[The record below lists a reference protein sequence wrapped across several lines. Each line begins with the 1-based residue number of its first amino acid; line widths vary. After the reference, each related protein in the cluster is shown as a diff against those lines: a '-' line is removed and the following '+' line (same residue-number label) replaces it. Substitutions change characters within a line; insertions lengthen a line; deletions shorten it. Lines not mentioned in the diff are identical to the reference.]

1 MELDLATQ
9 LVTIVAVTSSLAALG
24 GFVYDI
30 LFPVGVVTEERPRL
44 DNQISLPHRV
54 EGGIDLGFLG
64 PVLVG
69 VVAGNAAIFAVAFRT
84 ETDGSALV
92 GLPTLIWI
100 ALVAGVAGAALLDA
114 LRDRLI
120 ARVEG
125 RDEKEGSRSG
135 VPLLVAPALKD
146 QLASRFPELAREVC
160 EGVRSAEEGAAEL
173 EKDLLA
179 VLAGVSSGSDPRRPQ
194 KRRFLRY
201 VTAAILVA
209 ILIITVAMADVPEG
223 KTGGGDLIGLTL
235 RTKGSG
241 LVRIR
246 PGVTCPPTCSFDA
259 EEGAKLRLVAVPSQ
273 GFRFAG
279 WSEGCSDAPRCIVEM
294 NEDTS
299 LTARFRKSGPAAMV
313 PLTISVQG
321 EGLVTMGAVGVECP
335 PTCSYD
341 ARRGEGLSLS
351 AIPAEGFVFSGW
363 SGGCAGTGGC
373 ELSMDDATS
382 VTARFEERPAATV
395 QLTISPAGRGAGS
408 VEVGPAGVMCP
419 PTCVLDVPKGEGL
432 TLTAIP
438 AEGSFF
444 EGWTGSCTGSDP
456 CLLPMTQR
464 TEVEATF
471 HFIAD

>member
-1 MELDLATQ
+1 VDLDLATQ
-9 LVTIVAVTSSLAALG
+9 LVTIVVVTSLLAALG

-30 LFPVGVVTEERPRL
+30 LFPVGIVTEERPRL

-84 ETDGSALV
+84 GTDGSALV

-100 ALVAGVAGAALLDA
+100 ALVAGVAGAAILDA

-120 ARVEG
+120 TRVEG
-125 RDEKEGSRSG
+125 RDEKEGTS
-135 VPLLVAPALKD
+135 VPLLLAPAIRDGLE
-146 QLASRFPELAREVC
+146 SRFPKLAHEIC
-160 EGVRSAEEGAAEL
+160 EGVRTVEEATAEL

-179 VLAGVSSGSDPRRPQ
+179 LLPAAPSESDSGRPK

-209 ILIITVAMADVPEG
+209 ILIITVAMADVP
-223 KTGGGDLIGLTL
+223 TGDTGSLVSLTL

-246 PGVTCPPTCSFDA
+246 PGVKCPPTCSFDA
-259 EEGAKLRLVAVPSQ
+259 EEGDELRLVAVPSQ
-273 GFRFAG
+273 GFRFVG
-279 WSEGCSDAPRCIVEM
+279 WSGGGCSDAPRCVVEM
-294 NEDTS
+294 TEETS
-299 LTARFRKSGPAAMV
+299 LTARFRKRSPAAMV
-313 PLTISVQG
+313 PLSMSVQG
-321 EGLVTMGAVGVECP
+321 EGLVRVGGVGVECP

-341 ARRGEGLSLS
+341 ARRGQGLSLS

-363 SGGCAGTGGC
+363 SGACTGTGGC
-373 ELSMDDATS
+373 DLSMDDARLI
-382 VTARFEERPAATV
+382 TATFEERPADTV
-395 QLTISPAGRGAGS
+395 QLTISTSGSGAGS
-408 VEVGPAGVMCP
+408 VEISPVGVMCP
-419 PTCVLDVPKGEGL
+419 PTCILRVPKEEEL

-438 AEGSFF
+438 AEGSDFG
-444 EGWTGSCTGSDP
+444 GWAGSCSGDES
-456 CLLPMTQR
+456 CRLPMTQA
-464 TEVEATF
+464 TEVQARFED
-471 HFIAD
+471 IRG

>member
-1 MELDLATQ
+1 VDLDLATQ
-9 LVTIVAVTSSLAALG
+9 LVTIVVVTSLLAALG

-30 LFPVGVVTEERPRL
+30 LFPVGIVTEERPRL

-125 RDEKEGSRSG
+125 RTEKDGSSSG
-135 VPLLVAPALKD
+135 VPLL
-146 QLASRFPELAREVC
+146 LASAIRDRLGSRFPQLATDVC
-160 EGVRSAEEGAAEL
+160 EGVRSAEEATAEL

-179 VLAGVSSGSDPRRPQ
+179 LLPAGPSGSGSGRPE
-194 KRRFLRY
+194 KRRLFRY
-201 VTAAILVA
+201 VTVAILVT
-209 ILIITVAMADVPEG
+209 ILIITVAMANVP
-223 KTGGGDLIGLTL
+223 TGDTGSLVSLTL

-246 PGVTCPPTCSFDA
+246 PGVKCPPTCSFDA
-259 EEGAKLRLVAVPSQ
+259 EEGDKLRLVAVPSQ

-279 WSEGCSDAPRCIVEM
+279 WSGGGCSDAPRCVVEM
-294 NEDTS
+294 TEETS
-299 LTARFRKSGPAAMV
+299 LTARFRKRSPAAMV
-313 PLTISVQG
+313 PLSMSVQG
-321 EGLVTMGAVGVECP
+321 EGRVRIGGVGVECP
-335 PTCSYD
+335 LTCSYD
-341 ARRGEGLSLS
+341 ARRGQGLSLS

-363 SGGCAGTGGC
+363 SGACTGTGGC
-373 ELSMDDATS
+373 DLSMDDARS
-382 VTARFEERPAATV
+382 ITATFEERPADTV
-395 QLTISPAGRGAGS
+395 QLTISTSGGGAGS
-408 VEVGPAGVMCP
+408 VEISPVGTMCP
-419 PTCVLDVPKGEGL
+419 PTCILNVPKEEEL
-432 TLTAIP
+432 TLTALP
-438 AEGSFF
+438 AEGSDFA
-444 EGWTGSCTGSDP
+444 GWSGSCDGTESCTLRMTGA
-456 CLLPMTQR
+456 
-464 TEVEATF
+464 TEVQARFEL
-471 HFIAD
+471 IGVG